1 MPVAWN
7 DDPPG
12 SSLRIEANLRL
23 ILANI
28 LAGAPGRTP
37 PTLGMAQAWHR
48 QTYASIAIPVP
59 YYAGEVRDTDPAFP
73 ELIGYEVMVGS
84 ALGVPSADV
93 PAALVA
99 FEAGMQAVMRQLDPR
114 LPIGRR
120 PATTVDL
127 RAVLLAAAIGHG
139 EWIRIHPFANGNGRI
154 ARLWANWV
162 AVRYGLPVFVSL
174 RPRPAGL
181 LYAGAAAAS
190 MRGDHDPMATVLHD
204 MLRAT
209 LTGSAARGKEPG
221 E

>member
-12 SSLRIEANLRL
+12 SSLRIEANLRA
-23 ILANI
+23 ILADI
-28 LAGAPGRTP
+28 LVGAPRRIP
-37 PTLGMAQAWHR
+37 PTVGMAQEWHR
-48 QTYASIAIPVP
+48 LTYASIALPVP

-73 ELIGYEVMVGS
+73 ELVGYEVMIGS
-84 ALGVPSADV
+84 AQGVPSADV
-93 PAALVA
+93 PGALVA

-114 LPIGRR
+114 LPVGTR
-120 PATTVDL
+120 PASAVDL
-127 RAVLLAAAIGHG
+127 RAVLLAAAIAHG

-154 ARLWANWV
+154 ARLWANW
-162 AVRYGLPVFVSL
+162 AMVRYGLPVFVSL

-190 MRGDHDPMATVLHD
+190 MRGDHDPMATVFHD

-209 LTGSAARGKEPG
+209 LTGSP
-221 E
+221 

>member
-12 SSLRIEANLRL
+12 SSRRTEANLRA
-23 ILANI
+23 ILADL
-28 LAGAPGRTP
+28 LAGAPLRIP
-37 PTLGMAQAWHR
+37 PTVGMAQAWHR
-48 QTYASIAIPVP
+48 LTYASIALPVP

-73 ELIGYEVMVGS
+73 ELIGYEAMIGS
-84 ALGVPSADV
+84 AQGVPSAGV

-114 LPIGRR
+114 LPVGTR
-120 PATTVDL
+120 PGTAVDL
-127 RAVLLAAAIGHG
+127 RAVLLAAAIAHG

-154 ARLWANWV
+154 ARLWANWAV
-162 AVRYGLPVFVSL
+162 VRYGLPVFVSL
-174 RPRPAGL
+174 RPRSAGL

-190 MRGDHDPMATVLHD
+190 MRGDHDPMATVFHD

-209 LTGSAARGKEPG
+209 LTGSP
-221 E
+221 

>member
-12 SSLRIEANLRL
+12 SSLRIEANLRA
-23 ILANI
+23 ILADI
-28 LAGAPGRTP
+28 LAGAPRRIP
-37 PTLGMAQAWHR
+37 PTVGMAQAWHR
-48 QTYASIAIPVP
+48 LAYANISLPVP

-73 ELIGYEVMVGS
+73 ELIGYEVMIGS
-84 ALGVPSADV
+84 VQGVPSADV

-114 LPIGRR
+114 LQVGTR
-120 PATTVDL
+120 PATAVDL
-127 RAVLLAAAIGHG
+127 RAVLLAAAIAHG

-154 ARLWANWV
+154 ARLWANW
-162 AVRYGLPVFVSL
+162 ALVRYGLPLFVSL
-174 RPRPAGL
+174 RSRPAGL

-190 MRGDHDPMATVLHD
+190 MRGDHDPMATVFHD

-209 LTGSAARGKEPG
+209 LTGSP
-221 E
+221 

>member
-12 SSLRIEANLRL
+12 SSRRIEANLRA
-23 ILANI
+23 ILADI
-28 LAGAPGRTP
+28 LAGAPRRIP
-37 PTLGMAQAWHR
+37 PTVGMAQAWHR
-48 QTYASIAIPVP
+48 VAYANISLPIP
-59 YYAGEVRDTDPAFP
+59 YYAGEVRDTDLAFP
-73 ELIGYEVMVGS
+73 ELIGYEVMIGS
-84 ALGVPSADV
+84 AQGVPSADV

-114 LPIGRR
+114 LPVGTR
-120 PATTVDL
+120 PATAVDL
-127 RAVLLAAAIGHG
+127 RAVLLAAAIAHG

-154 ARLWANWV
+154 ARLWANWAV
-162 AVRYGLPVFVSL
+162 VRYGLPLFVSL

-190 MRGDHDPMATVLHD
+190 MRGDHDPMATVFLD

-209 LTGSAARGKEPG
+209 LTGSP
-221 E
+221 

>member
-12 SSLRIEANLRL
+12 SSLRIEANLRF
-23 ILANI
+23 ILADI
-28 LAGAPGRTP
+28 RALAPRRIR
-37 PTLGMAQAWHR
+37 PTVGMAQAWHR
-48 QTYASIAIPVP
+48 RTYANIVLPVP

-84 ALGVPSADV
+84 AQGVPSANV

-99 FEAGMQAVMRQLDPR
+99 FEAGMQAVMGQLDPR
-114 LPIGRR
+114 LPIARR
-120 PATTVDL
+120 PATAVDL

-162 AVRYGLPVFVSL
+162 AVRYGLPVFVAL
-174 RPRPAGL
+174 RPRPAGF

-190 MRGDHDPMATVLHD
+190 MRGDHDPMATVFQD
-204 MLRAT
+204 MLRAR
-209 LTGSAARGKEPG
+209 LTGSP
-221 E
+221 

>member
-12 SSLRIEANLRL
+12 SSLRIEANLRA
-23 ILANI
+23 ILADI
-28 LAGAPGRTP
+28 LAGAPRRIP
-37 PTLGMAQAWHR
+37 PTVGMAQAWHR
-48 QTYASIAIPVP
+48 VAYANISLPIP
-59 YYAGEVRDTDPAFP
+59 YYAGEVRDTDLAFP
-73 ELIGYEVMVGS
+73 ELIGYEVMIGS
-84 ALGVPSADV
+84 AQGVPSADV

-114 LPIGRR
+114 LPVGTR
-120 PATTVDL
+120 PATAVDL
-127 RAVLLAAAIGHG
+127 RAVLLAAAIAHG

-154 ARLWANWV
+154 ARLWANWAV
-162 AVRYGLPVFVSL
+162 VRYGLPLFVSL

-190 MRGDHDPMATVLHD
+190 MRGDHDPMATVFLD

-209 LTGSAARGKEPG
+209 LTGSP
-221 E
+221 

>member
-12 SSLRIEANLRL
+12 SSLRIEANLRA
-23 ILANI
+23 ILADI
-28 LAGAPGRTP
+28 LAGAPRRIP
-37 PTLGMAQAWHR
+37 PTVGMAQAWHR
-48 QTYASIAIPVP
+48 VAYANISLPVP
-59 YYAGEVRDTDPAFP
+59 YYAGEVRDADPAFP
-73 ELIGYEVMVGS
+73 ELIGS
-84 ALGVPSADV
+84 AQGVTSADV

-114 LPIGRR
+114 LPVGTR
-120 PATTVDL
+120 PATAVNL
-127 RAVLLAAAIGHG
+127 RAVLLAAAIAHG

-154 ARLWANWV
+154 ARLWANWAV
-162 AVRYGLPVFVSL
+162 VRYGLPLFVSL

-190 MRGDHDPMATVLHD
+190 MRGDYEPMATVFHD

-209 LTGSAARGKEPG
+209 LTGSP
-221 E
+221 

>member
-1 MPVAWN
+1 VPVAWN
-7 DDPPG
+7 DDSPG

-48 QTYASIAIPVP
+48 QTYASIALPVP
-59 YYAGEVRDTDPAFP
+59 YYAGEIRDTDPAFP

-120 PATTVDL
+120 PATAVDL

-139 EWIRIHPFANGNGRI
+139 EWIRIHPFAKGNGRI

-209 LTGSAARGKEPG
+209 LTGSPTRGKEPG

>member
-1 MPVAWN
+1 M
-7 DDPPG
+7 
-12 SSLRIEANLRL
+12 

-48 QTYASIAIPVP
+48 QTYASIALPVP
-59 YYAGEVRDTDPAFP
+59 YYAGEIRDTDPAFP

-120 PATTVDL
+120 PATAVDL

-139 EWIRIHPFANGNGRI
+139 EWIRIHPFAKGNGRI

-209 LTGSAARGKEPG
+209 LTGSPTRGKEPG

>member
-12 SSLRIEANLRL
+12 SSLRIEANLRV
-23 ILANI
+23 ILTDIVAD
-28 LAGAPGRTP
+28 APRRIP
-37 PTLGMAQAWHR
+37 PTVQMAQAWHR
-48 QTYASIAIPVP
+48 ATHAGVALPLP

-84 ALGVPSADV
+84 AQGIPSADV
-93 PAALVA
+93 PAALAA
-99 FEAGMQAVMRQLDPR
+99 FEAGMQVVATQLDAR
-114 LPIGRR
+114 LPVGTR
-120 PATTVDL
+120 PANAVDL
-127 RAVLLAAAIGHG
+127 RAVLVAAAIAHG
-139 EWIRIHPFANGNGRI
+139 EWIRIHPFANGNGRT

-162 AVRYGLPVFVSL
+162 VVRYGLPVFISL

-190 MRGDHDPMATVLHD
+190 MRGDHGPMATAFLD

-209 LTGSAARGKEPG
+209 LRGSA
-221 E
+221 

>member
-7 DDPPG
+7 DDPSG
-12 SSLRIEANLRL
+12 SSRRIEANLRA
-23 ILANI
+23 ILADI
-28 LAGAPGRTP
+28 LVGAPRRIP
-37 PTLGMAQAWHR
+37 PTVAMVQEWHR
-48 QTYASIAIPVP
+48 LTYASIALPVP

-73 ELIGYEVMVGS
+73 ELVGYEVMVGS
-84 ALGVPSADV
+84 AQGVPSADV

-99 FEAGMQAVMRQLDPR
+99 FGAGMQAVMRQLDPR
-114 LPIGRR
+114 LPVGTR
-120 PATTVDL
+120 PASAVDL
-127 RAVLLAAAIGHG
+127 RAVLLAAAIAHG

-162 AVRYGLPVFVSL
+162 VVRYGLPVFVSL

-190 MRGDHDPMATVLHD
+190 MRGDHDPMVTVFHD

-209 LTGSAARGKEPG
+209 LTGSP
-221 E
+221 